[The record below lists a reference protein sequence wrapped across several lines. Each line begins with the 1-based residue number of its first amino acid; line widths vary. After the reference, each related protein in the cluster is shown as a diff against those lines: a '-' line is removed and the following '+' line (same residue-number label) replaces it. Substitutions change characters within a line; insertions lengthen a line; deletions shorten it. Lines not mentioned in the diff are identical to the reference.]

1 MFDWDGTVADSSVRI
16 VTCMRASLADL
27 GGPALPD
34 ARLRQAIGLGLPET
48 ARFFVP
54 DADEDFVEDFVEAYR
69 EHWLAKN
76 VGSVDLFEGIAALF
90 ETLHARGRR
99 LAIATGKSRAGLD
112 RELGQSGL
120 GRFVIA
126 SRCADETASKPDPR
140 MLRELLDETS
150 TAATDAV
157 VIGDTSFDL
166 QMAAAAGVRA
176 VAVSYGAHERRRL
189 QALRPSDLVDDVA
202 ELTALLTSSL

>member
-1 MFDWDGTVADSSVRI
+1 MFDWDGTVADSSARI
-16 VTCMRASLADL
+16 VACLRASLADL
-27 GGPALPD
+27 DGPTLSD
-34 ARLRQAIGLGLPET
+34 VRLRQAIGLGLPET

-54 DADEDFVEDFVEAYR
+54 DADEGFVRDFVVAYR
-69 EHWLAKN
+69 DHWLANN
-76 VGSVDLFEGIAALF
+76 VTGVDLFAGIAELF
-90 ETLHARGRR
+90 ETLHGRGRR

-120 GRFVIA
+120 RPFVAA

-140 MLRELLDETS
+140 MLHEILRETTTEP
-150 TAATDAV
+150 ADAV

-166 QMAAAAGVRA
+166 EMAEAAGVRS

-189 QALRPSDLVDDVA
+189 ESLSPAAIVDDVA
-202 ELTALLTSSL
+202 QLVTLLM